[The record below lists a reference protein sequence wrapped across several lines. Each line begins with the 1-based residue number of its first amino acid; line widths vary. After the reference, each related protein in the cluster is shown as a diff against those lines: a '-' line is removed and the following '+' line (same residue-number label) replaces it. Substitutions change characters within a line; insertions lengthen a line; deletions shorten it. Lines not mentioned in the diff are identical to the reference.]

1 MAKTFMG
8 VKLRR
13 LRSERGMSQI
23 ALAHALG
30 ISPSY
35 LNQVEQNQRPLTV
48 SLLLKLNRTLG
59 ADIQQFSEDEEARLI
74 AALREALAD
83 APDYAERLAAKQAR
97 RAADEAAKHLSAY
110 RDEELARMRRNF
122 YGFDPSYHGARYH
135 FVMKSPQS
143 RTPRHLARHRDRAGA
158 RPAQR

>member
-83 APDYAERLAAKQAR
+83 APEPISLPELQEVAGDLHLRPADGLELVALLAAFAG
-97 RAADEAAKHLSAY
+97 L
-110 RDEELARMRRNF
+110 
-122 YGFDPSYHGARYH
+122 
-135 FVMKSPQS
+135 KSG
-143 RTPRHLARHRDRAGA
+143 HRS
-158 RPAQR
+158 

>member
-48 SLLLKLNRTLG
+48 SLLLKLNRALG
-59 ADIQQFSEDEEARLI
+59 VDIQQFSEDEEARLI

-83 APDYAERLAAKQAR
+83 APEPVSLPELKEDPRFKTALTRTQNAPDYFRVQVEALVSITSM
-97 RAADEAAKHLSAY
+97 ADGQIVVA
-110 RDEELARMRRNF
+110 
-122 YGFDPSYHGARYH
+122 P
-135 FVMKSPQS
+135 
-143 RTPRHLARHRDRAGA
+143 
-158 RPAQR
+158 